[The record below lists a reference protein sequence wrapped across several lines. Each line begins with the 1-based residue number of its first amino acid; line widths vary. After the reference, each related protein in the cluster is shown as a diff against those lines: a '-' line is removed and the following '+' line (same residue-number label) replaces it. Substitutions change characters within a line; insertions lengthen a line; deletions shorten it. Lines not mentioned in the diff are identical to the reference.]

1 MEDLEERAR
10 NHRFHM
16 EKLELLIR
24 LLDNNAI
31 SPAQIEEIKE
41 EVDLYLDNYQDEDF
55 YVDLDMYEVLD
66 LENAGAV
73 SGNRKTGS
81 PRSAD
86 RAALRS
92 VFAFVCVCCGSC
104 GQASARIVAE
114 VVHTEETKTSSKK
127 SSKKSTPPPRFGVH
141 VATACLTGCH
151 ARVVPQP
158 RRRRR
163 ARAPL
168 VVA

>member
-92 VFAFVCVCCGSC
+92 VFAFVCAVGRVARLLL
-104 GQASARIVAE
+104 AS
-114 VVHTEETKTSSKK
+114 S
-127 SSKKSTPPPRFGVH
+127 
-141 VATACLTGCH
+141 
-151 ARVVPQP
+151 
-158 RRRRR
+158 RR
-163 ARAPL
+163 
-168 VVA
+168 

>member
-73 SGNRKTGS
+73 SGSR
-81 PRSAD
+81 AD
-86 RAALRS
+86 RLS
-92 VFAFVCVCCGSC
+92 
-104 GQASARIVAE
+104 
-114 VVHTEETKTSSKK
+114 
-127 SSKKSTPPPRFGVH
+127 
-141 VATACLTGCH
+141 
-151 ARVVPQP
+151 PQC
-158 RRRRR
+158 
-163 ARAPL
+163 
-168 VVA
+168 